1 MKNSSNQTEEIQ
13 LLLGLRSLGS
23 LLQPIRA
30 EQFGTVH
37 PWFLPNIGFF
47 RNALSN
53 EIIISGT
60 VEINKELFDTDGPTF
75 FVHHQQLGEM
85 ESKQE
90 PTEEQANRKISSE
103 EEEQIVLEEVDKEI
117 DQMNLYIKLEE
128 VDEVMNKMM
137 VETEDLEQIMNQNFL
152 ED

>member
-30 EQFGTVH
+30 EQLGTVH

-60 VEINKELFDTDGPTF
+60 VGINKELFDTDGPTF

-90 PTEEQANRKISSE
+90 PIEEEANRKISSE
-103 EEEQIVLEEVDKEI
+103 EEEQIDLEEVDKE
-117 DQMNLYIKLEE
+117 YEY
-128 VDEVMNKMM
+128 VH
-137 VETEDLEQIMNQNFL
+137 
-152 ED
+152 

>member
-23 LLQPIRA
+23 LMQPIRA
-30 EQFGTVH
+30 KQLGSTH

-53 EIIISGT
+53 EKIISGT
-60 VEINKELFDTDGPTF
+60 VGIHKDGPTF
-75 FVHHQQLGEM
+75 FVHHRQLEEM

-90 PTEEQANRKISSE
+90 SIEMKQVERFQVK
-103 EEEQIVLEEVDKEI
+103 QK
-117 DQMNLYIKLEE
+117 
-128 VDEVMNKMM
+128 NK
-137 VETEDLEQIMNQNFL
+137 
-152 ED
+152 